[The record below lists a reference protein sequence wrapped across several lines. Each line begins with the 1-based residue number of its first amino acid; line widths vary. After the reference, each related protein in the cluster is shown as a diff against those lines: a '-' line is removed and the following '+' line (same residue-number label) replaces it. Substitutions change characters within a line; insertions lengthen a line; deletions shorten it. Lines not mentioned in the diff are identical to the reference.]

1 MIGGKSVT
9 EINTNTYYD
18 IENIGKQVENTR
30 KPKANNELEKDDFLR
45 LLVTQL
51 KYQNPLEPL
60 EGTEFVSQLAQFG
73 ALEQMQNLNLQMASL
88 SATSII
94 GKTAKA
100 IDFAEDGKEMKLSG
114 TIEGITFDRGR
125 TMAIIQDENSESEIA
140 VPLEK
145 LYEIR

>member
-1 MIGGKSVT
+1 MS

-18 IENIGKQVENTR
+18 ISSIGNSPENLQKSDSGNKLN
-30 KPKANNELEKDDFLR
+30 KDDFLR

-51 KYQNPLEPL
+51 RYQNPLEPM

-100 IDFAEDGKEMKLSG
+100 IDFTEDGREIDISG
-114 TIEGITFDRGR
+114 DIKGITFDRGR
-125 TMAIIQDENSESEIA
+125 TNVIIQDENTESEIKVA
-140 VPLEK
+140 LEK

>member
-1 MIGGKSVT
+1 MP
-9 EINTNTYYD
+9 EINTDNYYD
-18 IENIGKQVENTR
+18 IKNVGDPLGNSQR
-30 KPKANNELEKDDFLR
+30 SKPSNELNKDDFLR

-51 KYQNPLEPL
+51 RHQNPLEPM

-94 GKTAKA
+94 GKTAKS
-100 IDFAEDGKEMKLSG
+100 IDFTDDGQKIEISG
-114 TIEGITFDRGR
+114 EIKGITFDRGR
-125 TMAIIQDENSESEIA
+125 TKVIIKDEDSGSEIN
-140 VPLEK
+140 VDLER